1 MIKIN
6 TIETCF
12 NAHEETL
19 LATKKLFP
27 VIRQMAEICQD
38 ARITG
43 HKILICGK
51 GGSAADAQHIA
62 AEFIGRFHNE
72 RRALPAIALSTDT
85 SILTSIA
92 NDYDYSQ
99 VFSRQVQG
107 LGRAGD
113 VFWGIST
120 SGNSENVN
128 KAIIEAKNKRMITI
142 ALTGKTGGEMV
153 DICDVALVIPSD
165 STARIQEMHILCAHI
180 ICQLLDDIDWGK

>member
-27 VIRQMAEICQD
+27 VIRQMAELCQD
-38 ARITG
+38 AMITR
-43 HKILICGK
+43 HKILICGN

-62 AEFIGRFHNE
+62 AEFIGRFHSE

-142 ALTGKTGGEMV
+142 ASTGKTGGEMV
-153 DICDVALVIPSD
+153 DTCDVALVIPSD

-180 ICQLLDDIDWGK
+180 ICQLIDDLDWGK

>member
-27 VIRQMAEICQD
+27 VIRQMAEICRD
-38 ARITG
+38 AMITG
-43 HKILICGK
+43 HKILICGN

-92 NDYDYSQ
+92 NDYNYSQ

-153 DICDVALVIPSD
+153 DTCDVALVIPSD

-180 ICQLLDDIDWGK
+180 ICQLIDDLDWGK

>member
-38 ARITG
+38 AMITR
-43 HKILICGK
+43 HKILICGN

-180 ICQLLDDIDWGK
+180 ICQLIDDIDWGK

>member
-38 ARITG
+38 AMTTG
-43 HKILICGK
+43 HKILICGN

-92 NDYDYSQ
+92 NDYNYSQ

-180 ICQLLDDIDWGK
+180 ICQLIDDIDWGK